1 MLNITNPWG
10 NVHQNYNEVPHFP
23 LRWGTTKGRKEKK
36 GERGREGRKQGKEGG
51 RERQGGRNV
60 GINVE

>member
-1 MLNITNPWG
+1 M
-10 NVHQNYNEVPHFP
+10 HQNYNEVPHLP

-36 GERGREGRKQGKEGG
+36 GERGREGRKQGREGG
-51 RERQGGRNV
+51 RERQGGRSA